1 MGGMFG
7 ESKFDILKKIPPT
20 LTPKS
25 ALVKLPATVEDVKKK
40 IKNEG
45 FEFPLIFKP
54 DLGERGFMVKKISGD
69 KDIDAYLRKIKI
81 DFIIQD
87 LLEMPLEFG
96 VFYRRF
102 PNDAKGEVTSIVIK
116 EMLSVVGDGV
126 STLEQLVHNKDRAKL
141 QAKTLAHVYKAKW
154 HTVISDGEKI
164 ELVSVGNHCL
174 GTKFIDGSH
183 LISQKL
189 SESFDRISK
198 QVDGFYFGRF
208 DLRCHTLADV
218 ENGVVKIMELNGCG
232 AEPSHI
238 YSPGFPMRK
247 AMKVMYLHWK
257 DMYTISIEN
266 KKKGMRFT
274 SLKSGYRFYKDFKK
288 ATTP

>member
-20 LTPKS
+20 LIPKS
-25 ALVKLPATVEDVKKK
+25 ELVKLPTTVEEVKKK
-40 IKNEG
+40 LADGG

-54 DLGERGFMVKKISGD
+54 DLGERGFMVKKISSTHD
-69 KDIDAYLRKIKI
+69 VNDYLSKIKI
-81 DFIIQD
+81 DFIIQE

-102 PNDAKGEVTSIVIK
+102 PNDANGEVTSIVIK
-116 EMLSVVGDGV
+116 EMLSVVGDGI
-126 STLEQLVHNKDRAKL
+126 STLELLVLNKDRAKL
-141 QAKTLAHVYKAKW
+141 QGKTLAQVYKDKW
-154 HTVISDGEKI
+154 HTVLSSGEKI

-183 LISQKL
+183 LINQKL

-208 DLRCHTLADV
+208 DLRCHTLADL

-247 AMKVMYLHWK
+247 AMKVMYFHWK
-257 DMYTISIEN
+257 DMYTVSIEN
-266 KKKGMRFT
+266 RKKGMRYT
-274 SLKSGYRFYKDFKK
+274 SLKNAYRFYKDFKK